1 MKTIYYQ
8 SFQKSKATRE
18 GNDVSSENFDMAV
31 LSEGALDKDLMV
43 PKKETD
49 IKQPWK
55 TKYEV
60 VDEE

>member
-43 PKKETD
+43 PKK
-49 IKQPWK
+49 
-55 TKYEV
+55 
-60 VDEE
+60 